1 MALIFNNNLLN
12 ELFGREFNKI
22 SALPIDV
29 TISETHSLN
38 QRMTSRPVEGG
49 GTFTDN
55 MIIDPTTLT
64 MSCIVTSSLF
74 GDSWEDKLNKIEQIR
89 TAREP
94 FDVVTSLRTYENMGF
109 SGPITIN
116 RTVSNNTVLA
126 FDVGLKEV
134 IIISSITEQVP
145 AKASGKTEEAIQK
158 QAPKKDAGKI
168 QGEIDTELTG
178 SFKSSAVQLVDFIRS
193 SG

>member
-12 ELFGREFNKI
+12 ELFGRDFNKI
-22 SALPIDV
+22 SVLPLDV

-55 MIIDPTTLT
+55 AIIDPTTLT

-74 GDSWEDKLNKIEQIR
+74 GDSWEDKLNTIEQIR

-94 FDVVTSLRTYENMGF
+94 FDVVTSLRTYESMFF

-116 RTVSNNTVLA
+116 RTVSNNTILA
-126 FDVGLKEV
+126 FDVSLKQM
-134 IIISSITEQVP
+134 IIISSVTEQVP
-145 AKASGKTEEAIQK
+145 AKESGKTEDAIQK
-158 QAPKKDAGKI
+158 QAPAQDAGKI
-168 QGEIDTELTG
+168 QGQADTETNGGIKSLLVSG
-178 SFKSSAVQLVDFIRS
+178 SDLFGFNL
-193 SG
+193 

>member
-22 SALPIDV
+22 SVLPLDV

-55 MIIDPTTLT
+55 AIIDPTTLT

-74 GDSWEDKLNKIEQIR
+74 GDSWEDKLNTLEQIR

-94 FDVVTSLRTYENMGF
+94 FDVVTSLRTYESMFF

-116 RTVSNNTVLA
+116 RTVSNNTILA
-126 FDVGLKEV
+126 FDVSLKQM
-134 IIISSITEQVP
+134 IIISSVTEQVP
-145 AKASGKTEEAIQK
+145 AKESGKTEDAIQK
-158 QAPKKDAGKI
+158 QAPAQDAGKV
-168 QGEIDTELTG
+168 QGQADTETNGGIKSLLVSG
-178 SFKSSAVQLVDFIRS
+178 SDLFGFNL
-193 SG
+193 

>member
-12 ELFGREFNKI
+12 DLFGRDFNKI
-22 SALPIDV
+22 SVLPLDV

-55 MIIDPTTLT
+55 AIIDPTTLT

-74 GDSWEDKLNKIEQIR
+74 GDSWEDKLNTIEQIR

-94 FDVVTSLRTYENMGF
+94 FDVVTSLRTYESMFF

-116 RTVSNNTVLA
+116 RTVSNNTILA
-126 FDVGLKEV
+126 FDVSLKQI
-134 IIISSITEQVP
+134 IIISSVTEQVP
-145 AKASGKTEEAIQK
+145 AKESGKTEGEIQK
-158 QAPKKDAGKI
+158 QAPAQDAGKI
-168 QGEIDTELTG
+168 QGQADTETNAGIKSLLVSG
-178 SFKSSAVQLVDFIRS
+178 SELFGFNL
-193 SG
+193 

>member
-22 SALPIDV
+22 SVLPLDV

-55 MIIDPTTLT
+55 AIIDPTTLT

-74 GDSWEDKLNKIEQIR
+74 GDSWEDKLNTIEQIR

-94 FDVVTSLRTYENMGF
+94 FDVVTSLRTYESMFF

-116 RTVSNNTVLA
+116 RTVSNNTILA
-126 FDVGLKEV
+126 FDVSLKQM
-134 IIISSITEQVP
+134 IIISSVTEQVP
-145 AKASGKTEEAIQK
+145 AKESGKTEDAIQK
-158 QAPKKDAGKI
+158 QAPAQDAGKI
-168 QGEIDTELTG
+168 QGQADTETNGGIKSLLVSG
-178 SFKSSAVQLVDFIRS
+178 SELFGFNL
-193 SG
+193 

>member
-22 SALPIDV
+22 SVLPLDV

-55 MIIDPTTLT
+55 AIVDPTTLS

-74 GDSWEDKLNKIEQIR
+74 GDSWEDKLNTIEQIR

-94 FDVVTSLRTYENMGF
+94 FDVVTSLRTYESMFF

-116 RTVSNNTVLA
+116 RTVSNNTILA
-126 FDVGLKEV
+126 FDVSLKQI
-134 IIISSITEQVP
+134 IIISSVTEQVP
-145 AKASGKTEEAIQK
+145 AKESGKTEGEIQK
-158 QAPKKDAGKI
+158 QAPAQDAGKI
-168 QGEIDTELTG
+168 QGQADTETNAGIKSLLVSG
-178 SFKSSAVQLVDFIRS
+178 SELFGFNL
-193 SG
+193 

>member
-22 SALPIDV
+22 SVLPLDV

-55 MIIDPTTLT
+55 AIIDPTTLT

-74 GDSWEDKLNKIEQIR
+74 GDSWEDKLNTLEQIR

-94 FDVVTSLRTYENMGF
+94 FDVVTSLKTYESMFF

-116 RTVSNNTVLA
+116 RTVSNNTILA
-126 FDVGLKEV
+126 FDVSLKQM
-134 IIISSITEQVP
+134 IIISSVTEQVP
-145 AKASGKTEEAIQK
+145 AKESGKTEDAIQK
-158 QAPKKDAGKI
+158 QAPAQDAGKI
-168 QGEIDTELTG
+168 QGQADTETNGGIKSLLVSG
-178 SFKSSAVQLVDFIRS
+178 SDLFGFNL
-193 SG
+193 

>member
-22 SALPIDV
+22 SVLPLDV

-55 MIIDPTTLT
+55 AIIDPTTLT

-74 GDSWEDKLNKIEQIR
+74 GDSWEDKLNTLEQIR

-94 FDVVTSLRTYENMGF
+94 FDVVTSLRTYESMFF

-116 RTVSNNTVLA
+116 RTVSNNTILA
-126 FDVGLKEV
+126 FDVSLKQM
-134 IIISSITEQVP
+134 IIISSVTEQVP
-145 AKASGKTEEAIQK
+145 AKESGKTEGDIQK
-158 QAPKKDAGKI
+158 QAPAQDAGKI
-168 QGEIDTELTG
+168 QGQADTKTNGGIKSLLVSGSELFG
-178 SFKSSAVQLVDFIRS
+178 FNL
-193 SG
+193 

>member
-12 ELFGREFNKI
+12 ELFGRDFNKI
-22 SALPIDV
+22 SVLPLDV

-55 MIIDPTTLT
+55 AIIDPTTLT

-74 GDSWEDKLNKIEQIR
+74 GDSWEDKLNTIEQIR

-94 FDVVTSLRTYENMGF
+94 FDVVTSLRTYESMFF

-116 RTVSNNTVLA
+116 RTVSNNTILA
-126 FDVGLKEV
+126 FDVSLKQA
-134 IIISSITEQVP
+134 IIISSVTEQVP
-145 AKASGKTEEAIQK
+145 AKESGKTEDAIQK
-158 QAPKKDAGKI
+158 QAPAQDAGKI
-168 QGEIDTELTG
+168 QGQADTETNSGIKSLFVSG
-178 SFKSSAVQLVDFIRS
+178 SELFGFNL
-193 SG
+193 

>member
-22 SALPIDV
+22 SVLPLDV

-55 MIIDPTTLT
+55 AIIDPTTLT

-74 GDSWEDKLNKIEQIR
+74 GDSWEDKLNTLEQIR

-94 FDVVTSLRTYENMGF
+94 FDVVTSLRTYESMFF

-116 RTVSNNTVLA
+116 RTVSNNTILA
-126 FDVGLKEV
+126 FDVSLKQM
-134 IIISSITEQVP
+134 IIISSVTEQVP
-145 AKASGKTEEAIQK
+145 AKESGKTEGDIQK
-158 QAPKKDAGKI
+158 QAPAQDAGKI
-168 QGEIDTELTG
+168 QGQADTETNAGIKSLLVSG
-178 SFKSSAVQLVDFIRS
+178 SELFGFNL
-193 SG
+193 

>member
-22 SALPIDV
+22 SVLPLDV

-55 MIIDPTTLT
+55 AIIDPTTLT

-74 GDSWEDKLNKIEQIR
+74 GDSWEDKLNTIEQIR

-94 FDVVTSLRTYENMGF
+94 FDVVTSLRTYESMFF

-116 RTVSNNTVLA
+116 RTVSNNTILA
-126 FDVGLKEV
+126 FDVSLKQM
-134 IIISSITEQVP
+134 IIISSVTEQVP
-145 AKASGKTEEAIQK
+145 AKESGKTEGAIQK
-158 QAPKKDAGKI
+158 QAPAQDAGKI
-168 QGEIDTELTG
+168 QGQADTETNAGIKSLLVSG
-178 SFKSSAVQLVDFIRS
+178 SELFGFNL
-193 SG
+193 

>member
-22 SALPIDV
+22 SVLPLDV
-29 TISETHSLN
+29 TISEAHSLN

-55 MIIDPTTLT
+55 IIIDPTTLT
-64 MSCIVTSSLF
+64 MSCIVTSSIF
-74 GDSWEDKLNKIEQIR
+74 GDSWEDKLNTIEQIR
-89 TAREP
+89 RAREP

-126 FDVGLKEV
+126 FDVSLKEV
-134 IIISSITEQVP
+134 IIVSSITEQVDTQQ
-145 AKASGKTEEAIQK
+145 SGKTDEARQK
-158 QAPKKDAGKI
+158 QAPAQDAGKV
-168 QGEIDTELTG
+168 QGQTDTETN
-178 SFKSSAVQLVDFIRS
+178 SDIKSISVGLF
-193 SG
+193 G

>member
-22 SALPIDV
+22 SVLPLDV

-55 MIIDPTTLT
+55 AIIDPTTLT

-74 GDSWEDKLNKIEQIR
+74 GDSWEDKLNTLEQIR

-94 FDVVTSLRTYENMGF
+94 FDVVTSLRTYESMFF

-116 RTVSNNTVLA
+116 RTVSNNTILA
-126 FDVGLKEV
+126 FDVSLKQM
-134 IIISSITEQVP
+134 IIISSVTEQVP
-145 AKASGKTEEAIQK
+145 AKESGKTEDAIQK
-158 QAPKKDAGKI
+158 QAPAQDAGKI
-168 QGEIDTELTG
+168 QGQADTETNGGIKSLLVSG
-178 SFKSSAVQLVDFIRS
+178 SELFGFNL
-193 SG
+193 

>member
-12 ELFGREFNKI
+12 DLFGREFNKI
-22 SALPIDV
+22 SVLPLDV
-29 TISETHSLN
+29 TISEAHSLN

-55 MIIDPTTLT
+55 AIIDPTTLT

-74 GDSWEDKLNKIEQIR
+74 GGSWEDKLNTIEQIR

-94 FDVVTSLRTYENMGF
+94 FDVVTSLRTYESMFF

-116 RTVSNNTVLA
+116 RTVSNNTILA
-126 FDVGLKEV
+126 FDVSLKQM
-134 IIISSITEQVP
+134 IIISSVTEQRKAARLRTRFRSKHRRRTRERFR
-145 AKASGKTEEAIQK
+145 AKQIQK
-158 QAPKKDAGKI
+158 PMAA
-168 QGEIDTELTG
+168 
-178 SFKSSAVQLVDFIRS
+178 
-193 SG
+193 

>member
-22 SALPIDV
+22 SVLPLDV

-55 MIIDPTTLT
+55 AIIDPTTLS

-74 GDSWEDKLNKIEQIR
+74 GDSWEDKLNTIEQMR
-89 TAREP
+89 AAREP
-94 FDVVTSLRTYENMGF
+94 FDVVTSLKTYESMFF

-116 RTVSNNTVLA
+116 RTISNNTVLA
-126 FDVGLKEV
+126 FDVSLKQL
-134 IIISSITEQVP
+134 IIISSVTEQVP
-145 AKASGKTEEAIQK
+145 AKESGKTEADVQK
-158 QAPKKDAGKI
+158 QAPAQDAGKV
-168 QGEIDTELTG
+168 QGQADTETSG
-178 SFKSSAVQLVDFIRS
+178 GTKSLLI
-193 SG
+193 GILG

>member
-12 ELFGREFNKI
+12 DLFGREFNKI
-22 SALPIDV
+22 SVLPLDV

-55 MIIDPTTLT
+55 AIIDPTTLT

-74 GDSWEDKLNKIEQIR
+74 GGSWEDKLNTIEQIR

-94 FDVVTSLRTYENMGF
+94 FDVVTSLRTYESMFF

-116 RTVSNNTVLA
+116 RTVSNNTILA
-126 FDVGLKEV
+126 FDVSLKQM
-134 IIISSITEQVP
+134 IIISSVTEQVP
-145 AKASGKTEEAIQK
+145 AKESGKTEDAIQK
-158 QAPKKDAGKI
+158 QAPAQDAGKI
-168 QGEIDTELTG
+168 QGQADTETNG
-178 SFKSSAVQLVDFIRS
+178 SIKSLLV
-193 SG
+193 SGSDLFGFNL

>member
-22 SALPIDV
+22 SVLPLDV

-55 MIIDPTTLT
+55 AIIDPTTLT

-74 GDSWEDKLNKIEQIR
+74 GDSWEDKLNTLEQIR
-89 TAREP
+89 T
-94 FDVVTSLRTYENMGF
+94 YESMFF

-116 RTVSNNTVLA
+116 RTVSNNTILA
-126 FDVGLKEV
+126 FDVSLKQM
-134 IIISSITEQVP
+134 IIISSVTEQVP
-145 AKASGKTEEAIQK
+145 AKESGKTEGDIQK
-158 QAPKKDAGKI
+158 QAPAQDAGKI
-168 QGEIDTELTG
+168 QGQADTKTNGGIKSLLVSGSELFG
-178 SFKSSAVQLVDFIRS
+178 FNL
-193 SG
+193 

>member
-89 TAREP
+89 KAREP

-145 AKASGKTEEAIQK
+145 AKESGKTEEAIQK

>member
-12 ELFGREFNKI
+12 DLFGREFNKI
-22 SALPIDV
+22 SVLPLDV

-55 MIIDPTTLT
+55 IIIDPTTLT
-64 MSCIVTSSLF
+64 MSCIATSSLF
-74 GDSWEDKLNKIEQIR
+74 GDSWEDKLNTIEQIR

-116 RTVSNNTVLA
+116 RTISNNTVLA
-126 FDVGLKEV
+126 FDVSLKQV

-145 AKASGKTEEAIQK
+145 AKESGKTEVDVQK
-158 QAPKKDAGKI
+158 QAPAQDAGKV
-168 QGEIDTELTG
+168 QAKADTPANKEVKSLAVNISDLFGG
-178 SFKSSAVQLVDFIRS
+178 S
-193 SG
+193 

>member
-12 ELFGREFNKI
+12 DLFGREFNKI
-22 SALPIDV
+22 SVLPLDV

-55 MIIDPTTLT
+55 AIIDPTTLT

-74 GDSWEDKLNKIEQIR
+74 GDSWEDKLNTIEQIR

-94 FDVVTSLRTYENMGF
+94 FDVVTSLRTYESMFF

-116 RTVSNNTVLA
+116 RTVSNNTILA
-126 FDVGLKEV
+126 FDVSLKQM
-134 IIISSITEQVP
+134 IIISSVTEQVP
-145 AKASGKTEEAIQK
+145 AKESGKTEGEIQK
-158 QAPKKDAGKI
+158 QAPSQDAGKI
-168 QGEIDTELTG
+168 QGQADTETNGGIKSLLVSG
-178 SFKSSAVQLVDFIRS
+178 SELFGFNL
-193 SG
+193 